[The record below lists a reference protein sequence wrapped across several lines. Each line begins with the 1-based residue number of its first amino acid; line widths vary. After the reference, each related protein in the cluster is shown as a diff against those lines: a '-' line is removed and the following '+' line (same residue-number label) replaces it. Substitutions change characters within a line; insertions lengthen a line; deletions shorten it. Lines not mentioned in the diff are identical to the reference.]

1 MFGTNFGT
9 RISDVMT
16 GWFGTPEGGFIIVT
30 SNTTPETT
38 ASTYSAGC
46 ICIRTDSPA
55 IYQNTGTFASP
66 TWTVNGTGASGTSGA
81 TGASG
86 FSGTSGFS
94 GKSGF
99 SGTSGTSGAG
109 L

>member
-1 MFGTNFGT
+1 MYGTNFAVK
-9 RISDVMT
+9 ISTVMY
-16 GWFGTPEGGFIIVT
+16 GWFGTPTGGFLIVT

-38 ASTYSAGC
+38 ANMYSEGC
-46 ICIRTDSPA
+46 ICIRTDNGTL
-55 IYQNTGTFASP
+55 YQNTGSFASP
-66 TWTVNGTGASGTSGA
+66 TWSVNGTGASGTSGA
-81 TGASG
+81 TGA
-86 FSGTSGFS
+86 SGTSGFS